1 MLSILLPTYDRDML
15 PLVEVLH
22 QQCIEAAYPFEILV
36 FDDASHSHWNPSNEK
51 INSWPHCQ
59 FISHTENK
67 GRAANRNALA
77 TAAKGTHFL
86 FLDGDMMPQHAD
98 FILRYLKAIQEHNI
112 VFGGIAYQTEKPTA
126 NFRLR
131 WIYGKKR
138 EEIPVEKRQINPYAT
153 CLTSNLCIERK
164 VFEAVQFNPTIA
176 SYGYEDLLFVKGIA
190 NTGQTIT
197 HIDNPA
203 LHLGLEENEVFLE
216 KTKQALEN
224 AKKMVQKGWITSKD
238 IKALKWHKRILQWRL
253 KPILYPILLLLAPQ
267 MKRNL
272 RSSKPNI
279 RIFDLY
285 KLFYLMRN

>member
-98 FILRYLKAIQEHNI
+98 FIPRYLKAIQEHHI
-112 VFGGIAYQTEKPTA
+112 IFGGIAYQTEKPTA

-138 EEIPVEKRQINPYAT
+138 EEIPMPLALPPTYASSGKCLKPYNSIRRLPLMGT
-153 CLTSNLCIERK
+153 KICSLSKELQTRDKPLHTLIIRLFTSDWK
-164 VFEAVQFNPTIA
+164 
-176 SYGYEDLLFVKGIA
+176 
-190 NTGQTIT
+190 
-197 HIDNPA
+197 
-203 LHLGLEENEVFLE
+203 
-216 KTKQALEN
+216 KTKC
-224 AKKMVQKGWITSKD
+224 
-238 IKALKWHKRILQWRL
+238 
-253 KPILYPILLLLAPQ
+253 
-267 MKRNL
+267 
-272 RSSKPNI
+272 
-279 RIFDLY
+279 F
-285 KLFYLMRN
+285 